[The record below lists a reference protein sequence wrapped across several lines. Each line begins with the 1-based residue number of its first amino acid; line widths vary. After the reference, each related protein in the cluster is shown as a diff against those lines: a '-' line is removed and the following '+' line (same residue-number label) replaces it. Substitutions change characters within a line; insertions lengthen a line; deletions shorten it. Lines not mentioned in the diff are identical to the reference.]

1 MKKTLFLSY
10 ILAALL
16 ACSVVP
22 QAYGY
27 DEEIGDYALT
37 DWWYPDEDF
46 VPNVLNVGEDAD
58 DDSDDYWG
66 DVVMDDPIYVWSTNG
81 IITNGSVSCPVYI
94 YSGSKLTLAAAQD
107 GLRAAD
113 LVYWSTDDID
123 LSELDEDEKVMIY
136 MYNNS
141 TLDYRDKDVRLG
153 RLTTYSGD
161 TVYIQCGNLVT
172 EEFGSTW
179 DFTINAKIHLED
191 SDSHLWIARYTK
203 SVTLKCEQNM
213 NLVVGDDRAYIQDG
227 QYYGVSG
234 DGCKLNECALN
245 LPDNKTSIIYG
256 YLGGTSTITLGNGTI
271 LQGRYEAWDNGRG
284 AYISWLTNDIE
295 VRENCSAL
303 MTAGYYGGNITM
315 QKGSSLQFYMGLVPA
330 GVDEEHWYGGA
341 GVFMKGGNTLDIG
354 GGAHPFA
361 LIVEGEGNTVSH
373 GTLLWNASSTG
384 SASITNGS
392 LTLKND
398 LTMAENA
405 TVSLNGDATLDMGGQ
420 TRAFGLTVTGT
431 GNTLKNG
438 AFIGTLTLA
447 ENSYLYS
454 DSAMASWDGP
464 TSIVMKNGSRLEMA
478 TGTGKDRWINDI
490 SALQVEGTAT
500 VVNAYLR
507 IKSGETYTLGNG
519 VQNLVGEGRSFLSL
533 DNSTLNLNGGEISKL
548 DIGVWSAFEPYN
560 NVIKDGT
567 LNTYVEIDP
576 SGKLA
581 LQNVELG
588 DKASFYLKDN
598 TLLNMGGASI
608 KLSKITLAESA
619 TATVDNGMLD
629 LGEVSY
635 TLGIADAAAVIH
647 LDQNHALQLGAGAA
661 VGNGQLCLPGGTND
675 TPMDYTLN
683 LQGGETSSPAGS
695 GVTLNLGESVT
706 FATNHN
712 TRFLLNE
719 ECIGNPDCPVNISVT
734 ADGHFI
740 LGDSS
745 RDQTVYG
752 DVNLTHTG
760 DGPAATPGAYDVE
773 MNYRLI
779 GNLTAEM
786 KGRSINIGNIG
797 DSQSTEEQNSTATV
811 TEASDATVGSF
822 TGEALKLI
830 AGGAVTFNGAVAA
843 TADSVELTGASVSI
857 GGSLAANNDSAT
869 VESTGG
875 DISITGTLST
885 MDTST
890 LNSAE
895 DITIGGNVTGGA
907 LTATAV
913 QSITLQAITIG
924 DKEAALTATNGSITA
939 AAFTGGS
946 LTAKAAKAVTF
957 SGDVA
962 SRNNTTLSGASVSIG
977 GSLAASDASAN
988 ITSTTG
994 DIIIGGT
1001 LSSGTSSTLDSA
1013 ENITVGGNV
1022 TGGALTA
1029 KAAQSITLQA
1039 ITIGDNAAVLTAANG
1054 SISAGAFTGASLTAE
1069 AAGAVTINGG
1079 VTASG
1084 NAQWQPTVPT
1094 DETEYAVVLE
1104 GFGVSI
1110 DGSLTANGEQPAAL
1124 YFKSAGAEQAGAYI
1138 RSTGG
1143 DITITGDL
1151 SAKGSSTLDSK
1162 GNITLGTLN
1171 GKGEITA
1178 GGNVTGGDLKA
1189 MADDSILMG
1198 NIGTS
1203 ENPEGD
1209 VELTAESGTITAG
1222 SFTGNTLK
1230 ANAKGALTFNGDV
1243 EASGDDK
1250 WQPTGSTDST
1260 MYAVVLEGA
1269 SVSVNGSLTSSN
1281 GKNDIKSTSG
1291 DIVIGGDLSA
1301 AISSTLDSKG
1311 SITLGTLDDNGV
1323 ITAGGN
1329 VTVSTL
1335 TATAAD
1341 SILMGNIGTSENPV
1355 GDAVLTAQT
1364 GSITAGAFI
1373 GGTLTATAADSIL
1386 LGNIGTSENPVG
1398 DAVLTAQT
1406 GGIAVGK
1413 VNTGK
1418 LTATAAGSITMN
1430 DVKVS
1435 QTGAQIVSTGEGL
1448 GENEY
1453 ANVVLNSFHGAG
1465 AQIKASHGSITVE
1478 KSVTGAGS
1486 EFKNELHAR
1495 VGVHFKGT
1503 ADDNNLS
1510 NTNIFT
1516 PVLNWDSAARLT
1528 SVQVCYWDG
1537 PGGSPTAP
1545 ANVTVGG
1552 SLYME
1557 HSTMVGNVQITT
1569 PTEEEQ
1575 KVTLNLSSIS
1585 GQVSGATQLVLNNGG
1600 VGNVVVNGSGN
1611 LTVTSSGNSDFYCV
1625 PRQEGQAASATPV
1638 TVTQEIPT
1646 LILNGGSL
1654 TVSPATSGDSA
1665 RLLVTELTVKETT
1678 TLNSGLRLE
1687 DSNDVLTFNVTEK
1700 NAVAWGGY
1708 APGEAP
1714 DKTLLTVNGQFTQAG
1729 GSYGIY
1735 ASIFLGD
1742 QLGNPKENLE
1752 KGMWYA
1758 LMTLED
1764 GKNPD
1769 WWDKYMHI
1777 ESTTDR
1783 REGQGLAS
1791 EDLVWKDG
1799 TLYYMSGAELKAA
1812 TWAPTWESHLWNT
1825 TDRNWVQNDMRYRYM
1840 DGVTTVFDDTAFNLL
1855 ADYEGDVYLKGVYT
1869 PGSVQVNNSPGND
1882 YTFMDDG
1889 AIAGTTTTLTKEGEG
1904 SLTIQNA
1911 NSYSG
1916 GTILKQGTLVVANAG
1931 ALGSGDVTQVG
1942 GTLKLSFNGQTSD
1955 FGTVTLQGGT
1965 VQIAGGAK
1973 DFNLVVIGTGARMEG
1988 DADNAFTGSLTLEAE
2003 SHLVSAGSLASWD
2016 GPSSITMF
2024 NGSMLEMDTKH
2035 NIWINDITNLSVV
2048 GTATVKNAYLRIN
2061 PYTNGGKYVLGNG
2074 VENLRGEGAT
2084 AYCLDGSTFDLNDKT
2099 TNLNIIVWNE
2109 QDIKDNFVE
2118 YGTVDTNVDIHAAS
2132 RLWLYDAT
2140 IGENATFKMGNN
2152 AFLSMGGRSSR
2163 TARLNV
2169 FTFTGNYATIDDGT
2183 LFVEKT
2189 EDGLPLVLGTNLSGP
2204 DTNVSLRQGTSLD
2217 LTGCYLAVNKL
2228 SLDTTAT
2235 SATIGNGM
2243 VNSAI
2248 VVEAGKTLH
2257 LGDPLGISGA
2267 VTGGGTLVKDTGGIV
2282 NITGSMVNFS
2292 GNLVVQG
2299 GFFNL
2304 LNATS
2309 LNNMADV
2316 TINKGTLGVYKEE
2329 TPAEKPATA
2338 NEGTLTIT
2346 GGHKLTAGRGTT
2358 LNANLVMGGGNK
2370 ARATLDVHAMAGKG
2384 GLQMGSTVT
2393 LTPGL
2398 VLLSEEDMDGVKALC
2413 NADKY
2418 DLFYSVDGLSLDGTP
2433 NYLAELGSSD
2443 SWVKA
2448 TDVFA
2453 NDLFKQAEDRYFVF
2467 YSGANQEGG
2476 AGGNVGTVYIMHVTT
2491 LIWNG
2496 SAGHMTWGKRE
2507 DCNWLLGDQSPTY
2520 WDYNLDVVFNDT
2532 GAGGAVQ
2539 LEGELEPMS
2548 VLVEGTCDYT
2558 FTGSGKITGES
2569 TKLIK
2574 MGSGTLTIENANNY
2588 SGDTI
2593 IKGGTLALGND
2604 ATLGSGTVTLEEN
2617 GTLKLANGTFANDIQ
2632 GNGTLVKDNG
2642 GTANVTGNMDDFKGS
2657 MGNFEGSVVV
2667 QSGTLNV
2674 MNAPSLDNM
2683 ADVTI
2688 NSGTLGVYKGGTT
2701 GEANEGTLTITG
2713 GHTLTAGM
2721 GATLNA
2727 NLVMEGGAT
2736 LDVSA
2741 MAGLGGLQMGSTVTL
2756 TPGLVLLSDEDMDAV
2771 GALGFMG
2778 KYDLFNS
2785 VDGLSLDGTSNFLTE
2800 LGLADNWV
2808 KAADVFANDLFK
2820 EAEKEYYVFYSG
2832 ANQAGGN
2839 GGNVGTVYIM
2849 QMQIPE
2855 PTTGTLSLLALAA
2868 LAARRRK

>member
-1 MKKTLFLSY
+1 MHVHAPPDNHTANHTVMKKTLFLSY

-16 ACSVVP
+16 ACSAVP

-58 DDSDDYWG
+58 DESDDYWG

-94 YSGSKLTLAAAQD
+94 YAGSKLTLAAAQD

-113 LVYWSTDDID
+113 LVYWSGDDID

-179 DFTINAKIHLED
+179 DFTINAKIQLKD
-191 SDSHLWIARYTK
+191 SNSHLWIARYTK

-373 GTLLWNASSTG
+373 GTLLWNESSTG

-392 LTLKND
+392 LTLNDD

-405 TVSLNGDATLDMGGQ
+405 TVFLKGGATLNLGGQ
-420 TRAFGLTVTGT
+420 TRAFGLTVAGQ

-438 AFIGTLTLA
+438 AFIDTLTLEA
-447 ENSYLYS
+447 GSSLVS

-478 TGTGKDRWINDI
+478 VGYDEEKMAWRDCWINDI
-490 SALQVEGTAT
+490 SAIKVDGVAT
-500 VVNAYLR
+500 IKDAFIR
-507 IKSGETYTLGNG
+507 IKPGTEYTLGNG
-519 VQNLVGEGRSFLSL
+519 VENLVGEGITSIAL
-533 DNSTLNLNGGEISKL
+533 DNSIFNLDNKTTNLNIK
-548 DIGVWSAFEPYN
+548 VWAAFDRY
-560 NVIKDGT
+560 NVIKNGT
-567 LNTYVEIDP
+567 VNTHVEID
-576 SGKLA
+576 STGKLA

-598 TLLNMGGASI
+598 TQLDMGGASI

-629 LGEVSY
+629 LGAASY

-661 VGNGQLCLPGGTND
+661 VSNGQLCLPGGTND

-683 LQGGETSSPAGS
+683 LQGGESSSPAGS
-695 GVTLNLGESVT
+695 GVTLNLGEDVT

-712 TRFLLNE
+712 TRLLVADNTM
-719 ECIGNPDCPVNISVT
+719 PVNIDVT
-734 ADGHFI
+734 ASGHFI

-752 DVNLTHTG
+752 NVNLTHTG

-797 DSQSTEEQNSTATV
+797 DDRQDTHPGTATING
-811 TEASDATVGSF
+811 ASDATVGSF
-822 TGEALKLI
+822 IGEALKLI

-843 TADSVELTGASVSI
+843 TAGSVELRGASVSI
-857 GGSLAANNDSAT
+857 GGSLAASDGSANIT
-869 VESTGG
+869 STGG
-875 DISITGTLST
+875 NISITGTLSAT
-885 MDTST
+885 ESNV
-890 LNSAE
+890 LESAA
-895 DITIGGNVTGGA
+895 DITIGGDVTGGA
-907 LTATAV
+907 LSATAA

-924 DKEAALTATNGSITA
+924 DKKADLTATNGSITA

-946 LTAKAAKAVTF
+946 LTAKAAEAVTINGDVASRNNTTLSGASVGVNGSLTTLYGRTQIASTGGDIIIGGTLSSATSSTLDSAENITVGGNVTGGDLTATAAQSITLQAITIGGKAADLTATGGSISAESFTGGSLTAKAAGAVTF
-957 SGDVA
+957 NGDVA

-977 GSLAASDASAN
+977 GSLATSDASAN

-994 DIIIGGT
+994 DIEITGT
-1001 LSSGTSSTLDSA
+1001 LSAAVSSTLDSA
-1013 ENITVGGNV
+1013 EDITIGGDV

-1039 ITIGDNAAVLTAANG
+1039 ITIGDNAAVLTATGG
-1054 SISAGAFTGASLTAE
+1054 SISAESFTGEALTAG
-1069 AAGAVTINGG
+1069 AAGAVTINGD
-1079 VTASG
+1079 VASTG
-1084 NAQWQPTVPT
+1084 NIDLTGT
-1094 DETEYAVVLE
+1094 S
-1104 GFGVSI
+1104 VSI
-1110 DGSLTANGEQPAAL
+1110 
-1124 YFKSAGAEQAGAYI
+1124 
-1138 RSTGG
+1138 
-1143 DITITGDL
+1143 
-1151 SAKGSSTLDSK
+1151 
-1162 GNITLGTLN
+1162 
-1171 GKGEITA
+1171 
-1178 GGNVTGGDLKA
+1178 
-1189 MADDSILMG
+1189 
-1198 NIGTS
+1198 
-1203 ENPEGD
+1203 
-1209 VELTAESGTITAG
+1209 
-1222 SFTGNTLK
+1222 
-1230 ANAKGALTFNGDV
+1230 
-1243 EASGDDK
+1243 
-1250 WQPTGSTDST
+1250 
-1260 MYAVVLEGA
+1260 
-1269 SVSVNGSLTSSN
+1269 NGSLTSSN

-1291 DIVIGGDLSA
+1291 DIVIAGDLSA
-1301 AISSTLDSKG
+1301 AISSTLESEG
-1311 SITLGTLDDNGV
+1311 NITLGTLNDNGE

-1329 VTVSTL
+1329 VTGGDL
-1335 TATAAD
+1335 KATAAD

-1355 GDAVLTAQT
+1355 GDAELTAQI
-1364 GSITAGAFI
+1364 GSITAGNFI
-1373 GGTLTATAADSIL
+1373 GNALTATAGGSITL
-1386 LGNIGTSENPVG
+1386 QNIGATEQAAGTVQ
-1398 DAVLTAQT
+1398 LTAT
-1406 GGIAVGK
+1406 GGIAVGN

-1435 QTGAQIVSTGEGL
+1435 QTGAQIVSTGEGM
-1448 GENEY
+1448 GEKEY
-1453 ANVVLNSFHGAG
+1453 ANVVLNSFRGAG

-1478 KSVTGAGS
+1478 KSVSGAGS

-1516 PVLNWDSAARLT
+1516 PVLNWDNAARLT
-1528 SVQVCYWDG
+1528 TVQVRYWDG
-1537 PGGSPTAP
+1537 PGGSSSALV
-1545 ANVTVGG
+1545 NVTVGG

-1557 HSTMVGNVQITT
+1557 HSTMVGDVQITT
-1569 PTEEEQ
+1569 PMEEEQ
-1575 KVTLNLSSIS
+1575 KVTLNLSGIS
-1585 GQVSGATQLVLNNGG
+1585 GKVSGATQLVLNSGG

-1611 LTVTSSGNSDFYCV
+1611 LTVTSSGNSDFYCI
-1625 PRQEGQAASATPV
+1625 PRQEGLESLEPPV

-1654 TVSPATSGDSA
+1654 TVSPARIGDSA
-1665 RLLVTELTVKETT
+1665 RLLVTELTVTETT
-1678 TLNSGLRLE
+1678 TLNSGLRLA

-1714 DKTLLTVNGQFTQAG
+1714 NKTLLTVNGPFTQAG
-1729 GSYGIY
+1729 GSFGIS
-1735 ASIFLGD
+1735 ATIFLGD
-1742 QLGNPKENLE
+1742 QLGNPPENLE

-1758 LMTLED
+1758 LMTLKD

-1769 WWDKYMHI
+1769 CWKDIRI

-1783 REGQGLAS
+1783 REGQGLAP

-1812 TWAPTWESHLWNT
+1812 TWAPTGESHLWNT

-1869 PGSVQVNNSPGND
+1869 PSSVQVNNSAEND

-1942 GTLKLSFNGQTSD
+1942 GTLKLSFDGQTSD

-1973 DFNLVVIGTGARMEG
+1973 DFNLVVTGTGARMEG
-1988 DADNAFTGSLTLEAE
+1988 NADNAFTGSLTLEAE

-2061 PYTNGGKYVLGNG
+2061 PYTNDGKYVLGNG

-2109 QDIKDNFVE
+2109 QDIKDNVVE

-2140 IGENATFKMGNN
+2140 IGENATFKMGNT
-2152 AFLSMGGRSSR
+2152 AFLSMGGRSSK

-2169 FTFTGNYATIDDGT
+2169 FTFTGDYATIDDGT
-2183 LFVEKT
+2183 LLVEKT
-2189 EDGLPLVLGTNLSGP
+2189 EDGSPLTLGTNLSGP

-2217 LTGCYLAVNKL
+2217 LTGRYLAVNKL

-2235 SATIGNGM
+2235 SAAIGNGTLK
-2243 VNSAI
+2243 SAI

-2257 LGDPLGISGA
+2257 LGDPLEISGA

-2316 TINKGTLGVYKEE
+2316 TINKGTLGLYKEE

-2358 LNANLVMGGGNK
+2358 LNANLVLGGGNK

-2398 VLLSEEDMDGVKALC
+2398 VLLSEEDMDGVNALRYMG
-2413 NADKY
+2413 KY

-2433 NYLAELGSSD
+2433 NYLAELG
-2443 SWVKA
+2443 
-2448 TDVFA
+2448 
-2453 NDLFKQAEDRYFVF
+2453 
-2467 YSGANQEGG
+2467 
-2476 AGGNVGTVYIMHVTT
+2476 
-2491 LIWNG
+2491 
-2496 SAGHMTWGKRE
+2496 
-2507 DCNWLLGDQSPTY
+2507 
-2520 WDYNLDVVFNDT
+2520 
-2532 GAGGAVQ
+2532 
-2539 LEGELEPMS
+2539 
-2548 VLVEGTCDYT
+2548 
-2558 FTGSGKITGES
+2558 
-2569 TKLIK
+2569 
-2574 MGSGTLTIENANNY
+2574 
-2588 SGDTI
+2588 
-2593 IKGGTLALGND
+2593 
-2604 ATLGSGTVTLEEN
+2604 
-2617 GTLKLANGTFANDIQ
+2617 
-2632 GNGTLVKDNG
+2632 
-2642 GTANVTGNMDDFKGS
+2642 
-2657 MGNFEGSVVV
+2657 
-2667 QSGTLNV
+2667 
-2674 MNAPSLDNM
+2674 
-2683 ADVTI
+2683 
-2688 NSGTLGVYKGGTT
+2688 
-2701 GEANEGTLTITG
+2701 
-2713 GHTLTAGM
+2713 
-2721 GATLNA
+2721 
-2727 NLVMEGGAT
+2727 
-2736 LDVSA
+2736 
-2741 MAGLGGLQMGSTVTL
+2741 
-2756 TPGLVLLSDEDMDAV
+2756 
-2771 GALGFMG
+2771 
-2778 KYDLFNS
+2778 
-2785 VDGLSLDGTSNFLTE
+2785 
-2800 LGLADNWV
+2800 LADPWV
-2808 KAADVFANDLFK
+2808 KAADVFANDMFK
-2820 EAEKEYYVFYSG
+2820 HAEDQYYVFFSG

-2839 GGNVGTVYIM
+2839 GGNVGTVYLM
-2849 QMQIPE
+2849 QVPE
-2855 PTTGTLSLLALAA
+2855 PTTSTLSLLALAA